1 MPATSTPPPD
11 GGTPAPA
18 PPAPA
23 PSSGG
28 GGGGG
33 GGRRAGA
40 VTKTDEV
47 LWREMNEYLWEKHA
61 PICRQWFAD
70 LQLHRLEQG
79 LLEIRTG
86 TAIQRNYLQK
96 RCLEPFTEAAQQ
108 TSGQLIAVRFVHGP
122 PREVAP
128 EPAPAPAPGSA
139 PGVEEQPVAEE
150 AAPAEPPAPRTSTD
164 DLRKLAAERSSAA
177 REAEEAVFAG
187 ATPPEALSGG
197 AELDDGL
204 ILSPDHTFDQY
215 VTGPNNELA
224 FALCQSVAEAPATAY
239 NPLFIH
245 GGVGLGKTHLLQ
257 AVCLRILDRQPD
269 YKIVYV
275 SCERFTNQFLECVR
289 NGRWGEF
296 RLHYR
301 EADMLVIDDIH
312 FLAEK
317 ERSQEEFFHTFNE
330 LHGQKKQIVL
340 SSDAAPTEIPGL
352 TERLISRF
360 NWGVVAPVGT
370 PSFETR
376 IAILEAKAEL
386 RGLSVPRPVVEYM
399 ARRIDTNARELEG
412 AITTLQAHAQ
422 LAKRPIDLELAR
434 RAMGDPNVVTSG
446 RVTLGR
452 IVDVV
457 CKFYSVKLSELQ
469 SKRRHKSIAEPRQVC
484 MFIARQRTDLSL
496 EDIGGHFGGRDHTTV
511 MHSVQKITR
520 KVKED
525 EVFAAQILKMTE
537 DSQA

>member
-1 MPATSTPPPD
+1 MTSSPTPTASSANEPATGKPR
-11 GGTPAPA
+11 
-18 PPAPA
+18 
-23 PSSGG
+23 SGSEK
-28 GGGGG
+28 
-33 GGRRAGA
+33 RRALHEA
-40 VTKTDEV
+40 RSDAV
-47 LWREMNEYLWEKHA
+47 LWREMNEYLWDKHTG
-61 PICRQWFAD
+61 ICRQWFSD
-70 LQLHRLEQG
+70 LHLHRLEQG

-86 TAIQRNYLQK
+86 TTIQRNYLQS

-108 TSGQLIAVRFVHGP
+108 TTGQLIAVRFVHGP
-122 PREVAP
+122 PREVEAEP
-128 EPAPAPAPGSA
+128 EPQPEPEPVEPAVVTLPL
-139 PGVEEQPVAEE
+139 
-150 AAPAEPPAPRTSTD
+150 PRTSTD
-164 DLRKLAAERSSAA
+164 DIRKLAAERSAAA
-177 REAEEAVFAG
+177 RAAEEAAFASG
-187 ATPPEALSGG
+187 PQPEELSGG

-224 FALCQSVAEAPATAY
+224 LALCQSVAEAPATVY

-257 AVCLRILDRQPD
+257 AICLEIFNRQPD

-275 SCERFTNQFLECVR
+275 SCEKFTNQFLECVR
-289 NGRWGEF
+289 NGRWSQF

-301 EADMLVIDDIH
+301 EADMLVIDDVH
-312 FLAEK
+312 FLSEK

-340 SSDAAPTEIPGL
+340 SSDAAPADIPGL
-352 TERLISRF
+352 TDRLVSRF
-360 NWGVVAPVGT
+360 NWGVVVPVGA
-370 PSFETR
+370 PSYETR
-376 IAILEAKAEL
+376 IAILESKAEL
-386 RGLSVPRPVVEYM
+386 RGLEVPRPVVEYM

-412 AITTLQAHAQ
+412 AITTLQAHAH

-457 CKFYSVKLSELQ
+457 CKFYSVKQSELQ

-484 MFIARQRTDLSL
+484 MYIARQRTDLSL

-511 MHSVQKITR
+511 MHSVQKITK
-520 KVKED
+520 KVADD

>member
-1 MPATSTPPPD
+1 M
-11 GGTPAPA
+11 
-18 PPAPA
+18 
-23 PSSGG
+23 
-28 GGGGG
+28 
-33 GGRRAGA
+33 
-40 VTKTDEV
+40 
-47 LWREMNEYLWEKHA
+47 LWREMTSYLWDKHA
-61 PICRQWFAD
+61 SICRQWFGD

-86 TAIQRNYLQK
+86 TAIQRNYLQN

-108 TSGQLIAVRFVHGP
+108 TTGQLIAVRFVHGP
-122 PREVAP
+122 PREP
-128 EPAPAPAPGSA
+128 EPEPEPPA
-139 PGVEEQPVAEE
+139 E
-150 AAPAEPPAPRTSTD
+150 AAPPAPPKPRTSTD
-164 DLRKLAAERSSAA
+164 DIRKLAAQRSVAA
-177 REAEEAVFAG
+177 REAEEAVFA
-187 ATPPEALSGG
+187 ASPPPEDLGGG

-224 FALCQSVAEAPATAY
+224 LALCQSVAEAPATAY

-257 AVCLRILDRQPD
+257 AICLDILDRDPGF
-269 YKIVYV
+269 KIVYV
-275 SCERFTNQFLECVR
+275 SCEKFANQFLECVR
-289 NGRWGEF
+289 RGRWSEF

-301 EADMLVIDDIH
+301 EADMLVIDDVH
-312 FLAEK
+312 FLSEK

-330 LHGQKKQIVL
+330 LHGQRKQIVL
-340 SSDAAPTEIPGL
+340 SSDAAPADIPGL
-352 TERLISRF
+352 TERLVSRF
-360 NWGVVAPVGT
+360 NWGVVAPVGA
-370 PSFETR
+370 PSYETR
-376 IAILEAKAEL
+376 IAILESKAEL
-386 RGLSVPRPVVEYM
+386 RGLEVPRPVVEYM

-457 CKFYSVKLSELQ
+457 CKFYSVKQSELQ

-511 MHSVQKITR
+511 MHSVQKITK
-520 KVKED
+520 KVADD
-525 EVFAAQILKMTE
+525 EVFAAQILQMTE

>member
-1 MPATSTPPPD
+1 MPTD
-11 GGTPAPA
+11 PAPTGSRA
-18 PPAPA
+18 PEGAAGRTPGRGR
-23 PSSGG
+23 SGAAA
-28 GGGGG
+28 
-33 GGRRAGA
+33 RSDA
-40 VTKTDEV
+40 T
-47 LWREMNEYLWEKHA
+47 LWREMNEYLWDKHA
-61 PICRQWFAD
+61 PICRQWFSD
-70 LQLHRLEQG
+70 LHLHRLEQG

-86 TAIQRNYLQK
+86 TAIQRNYLQN

-108 TSGQLIAVRFVHGP
+108 TTGQLIAVRFVHGP
-122 PREVAP
+122 PRTIEP
-128 EPAPAPAPGSA
+128 EPEPEPTPQPAVEPAVVSLPL
-139 PGVEEQPVAEE
+139 
-150 AAPAEPPAPRTSTD
+150 PRTSTD
-164 DLRKLAAERSSAA
+164 DVRKLAAERSAAA
-177 REAEEAVFAG
+177 REAEEAAFAG
-187 ATPPEALSGG
+187 GPTPEQLGGG

-204 ILSPDHTFDQY
+204 ILSPDHTFDQF
-215 VTGPNNELA
+215 VAGPNNELA
-224 FALCQSVAEAPATAY
+224 LALCQSVAEAPATAY

-257 AVCLRILDRQPD
+257 AICLQILEARPAF
-269 YKIVYV
+269 KIVFV
-275 SCERFTNQFLECVR
+275 SCEKFTNQFLECVR
-289 NGRWGEF
+289 NGRWAQF

-301 EADMLVIDDIH
+301 EADMLVIDDVH

-340 SSDAAPTEIPGL
+340 SSDAAPSEIPGL
-352 TERLISRF
+352 TDRLISRF
-360 NWGVVAPVGT
+360 NWGVVAPVGA
-370 PSFETR
+370 PSYETR

-386 RGLSVPRPVVEYM
+386 RGLGVPRTVLEYM

-412 AITTLQAHAQ
+412 AITTLQAHAHV
-422 LAKRPIDLELAR
+422 AKRPIDLELAR

-457 CKFYSVKLSELQ
+457 CKFYSVKQSELQ

-511 MHSVQKITR
+511 MHSVQKITK
-520 KVKED
+520 KVAED